1 MCGGAVLGMKIR
13 SFASVYIEFV
23 MLTRHQNGNAKRT
36 TGVKEIILGP
46 MNLAINSSAIV
57 F

>member
-1 MCGGAVLGMKIR
+1 MRRCSLGMKIR
-13 SFASVYIEFV
+13 SFVSVYIEFV
-23 MLTRHQNGNAKRT
+23 MLTRHQNGDAKRT